1 MAEDKNFERSFK
13 NNLATAW
20 KNNTGFRIMIVIFF
34 VVMVLAIIISR
45 ASVQKVKEE
54 NMSKLSANKYV
65 KDVPFEEKSEVY
77 KKALEQAEKEKE
89 EEAINKG
96 KSFLPYTGTFDVQ
109 EVNTSKENSETRNF
123 LNLEDLKKLGFDK
136 KEDPAIN
143 QIEDSYKKI
152 KSKISGNTKNN
163 PCNKRKPGFISADD
177 AFNRHGIN
185 SQGYD
190 KDGFLRDCL
199 SESDF
204 DENGYA
210 ADGYDKFGYN
220 EDGYD
225 KDGLNKFGYDR
236 DGYNKNGYNKFGFD
250 RFGYDKD
257 GYDKNGY
264 NRNGINRQGL
274 TKDGTY
280 RDGLTEADFGPDGYA
295 ADGYDKWGYDRD
307 GFSKDGYDR
316 EGYDEDGYDK
326 DGYNRNGYN
335 RNGINR
341 QGLNRDGKYRDG
353 LTEADFGPDGYAADG
368 YDKWGYDR
376 DGYDKDGYDK
386 WGYDRDG
393 NKKSDV
399 SVYASDG
406 YDQFGYDREG
416 YDKDGYD
423 KNGYNRNG
431 INRQG
436 LTKSGTYRD
445 GLTEAD
451 FGPDGYAA
459 DGYDKWGYDRDGYNK
474 DGYDRN
480 GFRRDI
486 SKMESSS
493 KAKESE
499 ASKRIILT
507 EQENNI
513 LNDRVS
519 SMATQI
525 ANLVNSSGPIYNEV
539 TITDPDIVLND
550 EATNRSSNFNS
561 TKLGYSSSSD
571 TDDNLMDIGAKA
583 KVMIPAGTIA
593 YAITLTESNS
603 DVQGPVLA
611 KILTG
616 PLKGFKTLGSFT
628 IADDYLVLQFNR
640 AILGNEEYEI
650 KAYALD
656 PSTTLPGMATE
667 INRHYLNRF
676 ILPVAADFIEA
687 IGDAFGEAETTTNVS
702 DGVVVSDTKDV
713 SISEAFWSGASD
725 AGETLGE
732 LIEESKYSGP
742 TIKVHAG
749 SEMGLLFIESIFEG
763 DDINK

>member
-45 ASVQKVKEE
+45 ASVQKVKKE
-54 NMSKLSANKYV
+54 NMSKLSVNKYV

-274 TKDGTY
+274 TKD
-280 RDGLTEADFGPDGYA
+280 
-295 ADGYDKWGYDRD
+295 
-307 GFSKDGYDR
+307 
-316 EGYDEDGYDK
+316 
-326 DGYNRNGYN
+326 
-335 RNGINR
+335 
-341 QGLNRDGKYRDG
+341 
-353 LTEADFGPDGYAADG
+353 
-368 YDKWGYDR
+368 
-376 DGYDKDGYDK
+376 
-386 WGYDRDG
+386 
-393 NKKSDV
+393 
-399 SVYASDG
+399 
-406 YDQFGYDREG
+406 
-416 YDKDGYD
+416 
-423 KNGYNRNG
+423 
-431 INRQG
+431 
-436 LTKSGTYRD
+436 GTYRD